1 MKEPAKTIEVK
12 VERTI
17 QAPPS
22 EVFDGWLNP
31 KVPGT
36 PWHEGDKLIFNPKV
50 DGLFYWLMSG
60 TPHFGRFKEVKRP
73 ARIQHTWMSPNTL
86 GHESTVT
93 LTFEKKG
100 EETLLT
106 LVHSGLPDNE
116 GGKGHEGGWNYFLD
130 KFYKQFGKKAD
141 KKE

>member
-17 QAPPS
+17 QAPPG

-31 KVPGT
+31 KAPGT

-141 KKE
+141 KKK